1 MKKILRTLLFCVLY
15 ISFIFA
21 AGCSAEKD
29 EGISVQNTEGY
40 NFVPQEIQ
48 PIEEN
53 PFMLPAE
60 ISPELGLHILDV
72 QKPGMD
78 EINNS
83 DDVVNAILGSAN
95 QVVNI
100 ESKDLVDH
108 IYIETGDQPV
118 NKSTSDNDGY
128 FRAIIQNNNN
138 DPENV
143 EFMWGDLYLDAISH
157 FVFEE
162 GGNKECSNCAVLIKY
177 RNSGVN
183 GGHSIGFSISNVFVS
198 LYIDNNGELDVWSND
213 DQNQTEYSIGNTR
226 GEYAGSLM
234 QLDNEWYFALVAMD
248 EHLGYRFIT
257 WQENEPSNNAFYVC
271 DLSDVFNRDDE
282 VSGSNIWADIN
293 FNSSANEAN
302 LDIDSIA
309 VYEFESF
316 IDIEPEN
323 QAEPHDYEYTNDQE
337 KYDLAVK
344 LFEAQDYY
352 NAYTL
357 FNELDGF
364 DTGDYLTECERS
376 LKTIEIQNPSV
387 VGVIRKALKENGMP
401 VTEYLF
407 VYQAEN
413 LESLDLSECL
423 IDDLSFIGNFPN
435 LVELNLD
442 KNAISDLSPLKDL
455 HSLERLYLGK
465 NHISNIT
472 PLNDLANLQVLALNN
487 NMLVDVSS
495 LNNMPSL
502 VDIDLSTN
510 DITAIAD
517 LSNLVNLES
526 VNLSYN
532 LISSISALENL
543 PIKELNIMNTDIN
556 DLNAVANFMELE
568 TLKAGF
574 RYLGKGSERYLL
586 TQKYEID
593 DRFFNGLTGLKSLA
607 GHNNLKTLYLAM
619 LSEDGEAGDTLE
631 SLAGLTNLETLNFYH
646 YSGAS
651 DPNVL
656 GSLVNLK
663 ELVLDSAGIGF
674 YDVSFLA
681 NLTKLEKLS
690 IETFCYVEDLSV
702 ISGLTNL
709 QELRMYKYG
718 EDLSFVTGLKNLR
731 LLELK
736 NWDTI
741 EDYSPLLALDNLE
754 YLVLEGERVALNNL
768 SIISQLKSLKFLDI
782 EGAQINNIKDVGQ
795 LSNLECFL
803 LRNTEIVGDSK
814 PEFFD
819 RSLLNGLD
827 HLKRADVG
835 FRAVDGWGYELGNPE
850 FVEIIEEPAN
860 IGIEEPDY
868 DNYWIENMD
877 NVHNLTD
884 YVGDQNQVIDG
895 AFLVN
900 GESVKLTIPKYVR
913 NLFIFSYAEEYIKL
927 ELDCDDHDGLERL
940 VVGHIDVSR
949 EVPDGF
955 GYGKFIIENL
965 DGLSTCTNLKEVY
978 IDSEKIDDISGLAVC
993 DKLEVLELPGNHI
1006 HNVGTLAIYKD

>member
-1 MKKILRTLLFCVLY
+1 MNRMARSLLLYLLLTLLLFSSACGKAEKEQET
-15 ISFIFA
+15 FIF
-21 AGCSAEKD
+21 
-29 EGISVQNTEGY
+29 N
-40 NFVPQEIQ
+40 PQEIQ

-72 QKPGMD
+72 QKPKM
-78 EINNS
+78 EELNNS

-95 QVVNI
+95 QLVNI
-100 ESKDLVDH
+100 EANDLVDY
-108 IYIETGDQPV
+108 IYIETGEQPV
-118 NKSTSDNDGY
+118 NKSTSDKDGY
-128 FRAIIQNNNN
+128 FRALIQREES
-138 DPENV
+138 DPKNG
-143 EFMWGDLYLDAISH
+143 EFLWGDLYLDAISH

-183 GGHSIGFSISNVFVS
+183 GGHSIGFSISNVFVN
-198 LYIDNNGELDVWSND
+198 LHIDNSGRLDVWSND
-213 DQNQTEYSIGNTR
+213 EQNQTEYSIGNTR
-226 GEYAGSLM
+226 REYSSSLK
-234 QLDNEWYFALVAMD
+234 QLENKWYYALVAMD

-257 WQENEPSNNAFYVC
+257 WQENDPSNNAFYAC
-271 DLSDVFNRDDE
+271 DLGVVFNKDDE
-282 VSGSNIWADIN
+282 ISGSNIWADIN
-293 FNSSANEAN
+293 FNSSANEAT

-316 IDIEPEN
+316 FDIDTED
-323 QAEPHDYEYTNDQE
+323 QAELLDYEYTNDQE
-337 KYDLAVK
+337 KYGLAVK
-344 LFEAQDYY
+344 LFEAEDYY

-357 FNELDGF
+357 FNELDGY
-364 DTGDYLTECERS
+364 DTEDYLAECERT
-376 LKTIEIQNPSV
+376 LKTVEIQNPHV
-387 VGVIRKALKENGMP
+387 AENIRKTLKENGMP
-401 VTEYLF
+401 IYAYLY

-423 IDDLSFIGNFPN
+423 IEDLGFISSFPN
-435 LVELNLD
+435 LIELNLD

-455 HSLERLYLGK
+455 HSLERLSLGK
-465 NHISNIT
+465 NHISDIT
-472 PLNDLANLQVLALNN
+472 PLNDLANLQVLALNSN
-487 NMLVDVSS
+487 LLADVSS

-502 VDIDLSTN
+502 VEIDLSTN
-510 DITAIAD
+510 DITTIAD

-526 VNLSYN
+526 VDLSYN
-532 LISSISALENL
+532 LISSVSALESL
-543 PIKELNIMNTDIN
+543 PIKELNIMNTDIG
-556 DLNAVANFMELE
+556 DLNAVANFTELE
-568 TLKAGF
+568 SLKAGF
-574 RYLGKGSERYLL
+574 RYIWKGDEHYLL
-586 TQKYEID
+586 TQKYEIED
-593 DRFFNGLTGLKSLA
+593 HFFMGLTGVETLV
-607 GHNNLKTLYLAM
+607 GHNNLKSLYLGT
-619 LSEDGEAGDTLE
+619 LNGEGDEALKQ
-631 SLAGLTNLETLNFYH
+631 LATLTNLETLVFH
-646 YSGAS
+646 QYSGAE

-663 ELVLDSAGIGF
+663 ELVLDSGGIGF

-709 QELRMYKYG
+709 KELRMYKYG
-718 EDLSFVTGLKNLR
+718 EDLSFLTGLKNLR

-736 NWDTI
+736 NWDTVN
-741 EDYSPLLALDNLE
+741 DYSPLLALDNLE
-754 YLVLEGERVALNNL
+754 YLVLEGEGIAVNDL
-768 SIISQLKSLKFLDI
+768 SIISQLESLKFLDI
-782 EGAQINNIKDVGQ
+782 ESAQINNIKDVGQ

-819 RSLLNGLD
+819 RSLLDGLD

-835 FRAVDGWGYELGNPE
+835 FKGVDGFGYELGDPE
-850 FVEIIEEPAN
+850 FVEIIEEPAD
-860 IGIEEPDY
+860 IGIDEPDY

-877 NVHNLTD
+877 GVNNLND

-900 GESVKLTIPKYVR
+900 GESVKLTIPKYAR
-913 NLFIFSYAEEYIKL
+913 NLYIFSYSEEYVKL

-949 EVPDGF
+949 DDSDGF
-955 GYGKFIIENL
+955 GHGKFIIVNL

-978 IDSEKIDDISGLAVC
+978 IDSAKIDDISGLAAC

-1006 HNVGTLAIYKD
+1006 HNVGSLAIYKD